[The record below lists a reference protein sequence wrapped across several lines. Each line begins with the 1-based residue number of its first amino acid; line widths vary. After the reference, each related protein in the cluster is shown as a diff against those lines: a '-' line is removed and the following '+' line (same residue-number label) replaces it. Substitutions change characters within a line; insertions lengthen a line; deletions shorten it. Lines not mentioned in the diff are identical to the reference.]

1 MFDFILQL
9 SFTFIENI
17 FRSGLT
23 IASSCFFTKIISL
36 IVEDKDTMNKKV
48 ICICRTV
55 KKA

>member
-9 SFTFIENI
+9 SFTFIENV

-23 IASSCFFTKIISL
+23 LVSSCFFTKIISL